1 MCFEQSMEGKMIYNE
16 ITIFLI
22 IFHYLLVMSNIEVEI
37 HSSLQLPYLCL
48 LILFFLLPFAPLAF
62 IHSPLLFLLMFLTI
76 IILPFPATK
85 VTINEIV
92 NAEF

>member
-1 MCFEQSMEGKMIYNE
+1 MEGKIIYNE

-22 IFHYLLVMSNIEVEI
+22 IFHNLLVMSKIKVKI

-48 LILFFLLPFAPLAF
+48 LILFFFLFPFAPFAF
-62 IHSPLLFLLMFLTI
+62 IHSPLFFLLMLLTI

-85 VTINEIV
+85 VIINEIV